1 MSEYVILTDSAAD
14 LPEKLVNELEVGVL
28 PISYNLEGKEY
39 KNLADHSEYPIKQF
53 YQTISGG
60 AKISTSALNQ
70 SDIREFIEP
79 YVKAGKDVIYL
90 AFSSGL
96 SSIYQNA
103 CVVVRELSG
112 EYPDRKIAVV
122 DSRSASLGFGLY
134 VYLCV
139 QKKKTGID
147 FNEMV
152 TYAEDLKQHICHE
165 FTVDDLGQL
174 KRGGRI
180 SPATAFFGSMLQIKP
195 VLYVSPEGKLIPYAK
210 VRGRNASVKML
221 ADKIIAEANRE
232 NETPIFIG
240 HGDCPDDAETLKAMI
255 KKELPDK
262 QFMID
267 TIGPVIGAHSGYK
280 TLAVFCVANDRGA
293 EREKGRSN

>member
-1 MSEYVILTDSAAD
+1 MSEYVILTDSASD
-14 LPEKLVNELEVGVL
+14 LPDKLVKELEVSVL
-28 PISYNLEGKEY
+28 PIVYNLEGKEY
-39 KNLADHSEYPIKQF
+39 KNLSDHSEYPIKQF
-53 YQTISGG
+53 YQTIAGG
-60 AKISTSALNQ
+60 AQVSTSALNQ

-79 YVKAGKDVIYL
+79 YVKDGKDVIYL

-103 CVVVRELSG
+103 CIVVRELG
-112 EYPDRKIAVV
+112 VEYPDRKIAVI
-122 DSRSASLGFGLY
+122 DSRCASLGFGLY
-134 VYLCV
+134 VYLCA
-139 QKKKTGID
+139 QKKKSGMGYD
-147 FNEMV
+147 DML
-152 TYAEDLKQHICHE
+152 TYAEELKQQICHE

-232 NETPIFIG
+232 SETPVFIG
-240 HGDCPDDAETLKAMI
+240 HGDCADDAEALKDMI
-255 KKELPDK
+255 KKALPDK
-262 QFMID
+262 KFIID
-267 TIGPVIGAHSGYK
+267 NIGPVIGAHSGYK
-280 TLAVFCVANDRGA
+280 TLAVFCVAKDRGA
-293 EREKGRSN
+293 EREKGSK